1 MDGICELQ
9 TDRLYVHPLGDEDI
23 EPLEAMHSDPSIMR
37 TLGGVHSP
45 MATQEYIETN
55 KSHWE
60 SDGHGLWAFYDKED
74 DTFVGRGGLRKVMVN
89 GETAVELTYA
99 LHSDYWGKGL
109 ATEMALAS
117 VEVAFDELHLPEVVA
132 FTLPGNA
139 ASQGVIIKAGFRKIG
154 TIQHCGEE
162 HFLWRLTRDNWDR
175 FDPAGY

>member
-1 MDGICELQ
+1 M
-9 TDRLYVHPLGDEDI
+9 
-23 EPLEAMHSDPSIMR
+23 
-37 TLGGVHSP
+37 
-45 MATQEYIETN
+45 
-55 KSHWE
+55 
-60 SDGHGLWAFYDKED
+60 
-74 DTFVGRGGLRKVMVN
+74 
-89 GETAVELTYA
+89 
-99 LHSDYWGKGL
+99 GKGL